1 VPQYRLA
8 GKVPPKRHT
17 QFRDGNGKLAF
28 EEMFTTHGFGD
39 IYSLLYHCSAPTDVI
54 EIESTRMVEPTEWK
68 RDSHRHHLLDTAEL
82 QTGGD
87 VFSSRLPLLF
97 NEDIIVSIAAP
108 QAGDDTFYRNASCDE
123 FVCVGKGNGTL
134 ETPFGSLPYAPGDMI
149 IVPRGTLQQWV
160 PESGSVNRLLVVES
174 TTTITPP
181 ARYLSRLGQFS
192 FHSPVSERDFRA
204 PQFREPRVERGR
216 FKVQI
221 KMNHALSTYYYG
233 WHPFDVIGWD
243 GYLYP
248 YAVNMRD
255 FEPVTR
261 RIHTMPDEQQ
271 IFETQG
277 AAICCL
283 VKRLLD
289 YHPESIPAPPYH
301 VSIDVDEIVFNMG
314 EQFMGWTRPSLGVI
328 TFHPRGIV
336 HGPKPGS
343 YEASIGMKE
352 FDGTAIMVDA
362 FKPLKLTRF
371 AQQCDD
377 PTYPDVWRET
387 AADERRVGDRP

>member
-1 VPQYRLA
+1 MPQFRSA

-17 QFRDGNGKLAF
+17 QFRDSDGKLAF
-28 EEMFTTHGFGD
+28 EEMFTTQGFGD
-39 IYSLLYHCSAPTDVI
+39 IYSLLYHVSAPTDVL
-54 EIESTRMVEPTEWK
+54 EIEASRAVDLTEWTCE
-68 RDSHRHHLLDTAEL
+68 SHRHHLLDTQEL
-82 QTGGD
+82 RSAGD
-87 VFSSRLPLLF
+87 FFSSRRPLLF
-97 NEDIIVSIAAP
+97 NDDIIVSIASP
-108 QAGDDTFYRNASCDE
+108 HERDDTFYRNAGCDE
-123 FVCVGKGNGTL
+123 FVCVGKGEGVL
-134 ETPFGSLPYAPGDMI
+134 ETPFGSLPYGPGDMI
-149 IVPRGTLQQWV
+149 IVPRGTLQQWM
-160 PESGSVNRLLVVES
+160 PEAGSTNRLLIVES
-174 TTTITPP
+174 TTSITPP

-192 FHSPVSERDFRA
+192 FHSPICERDFRT
-204 PQFREPRVERGR
+204 PEFREPRVERGR

-221 KMNHALSTYYYG
+221 KLNQALTTYYYG

-255 FEPVTR
+255 FEPITR

-283 VKRLLD
+283 VKRLLE
-289 YHPESIPAPPYH
+289 YHPAAIPAPPYH
-301 VSIDVDEIVFNMG
+301 VSIDVDEVVFNMG
-314 EQFMGWTRPSLGVI
+314 DRFMGWSRPSLGVM

-343 YEASIGMKE
+343 YEGSIGMKE

-362 FKPLKLTRF
+362 VKPLKLTRF

-377 PTYPDVWRET
+377 PTYPDVWREK
-387 AADERRVGDRP
+387 AADQQHVKS